1 MADKQEIVDA
11 LDERSEGLEGLGYR
25 IRFDLTDGGSV
36 FLDGTASPVEI
47 REGTGEA
54 DTVLKLSSD
63 NLMKLI
69 EGRLNPMVAFSTG
82 RLKVEGS
89 QGVALKLAG
98 LLEGE

>member
-1 MADKQEIVDA
+1 MADIATIVDA
-11 LDERSEGLEGLGYR
+11 LDDKSDALDGLGYK

-36 FLDGTASPVEI
+36 FLDATAEPVEI

-69 EGRLNPMVAFSTG
+69 EGKLNPMVAFSTG
-82 RLKVEGS
+82 RLKIEGS

-98 LLEGE
+98 LLEDG